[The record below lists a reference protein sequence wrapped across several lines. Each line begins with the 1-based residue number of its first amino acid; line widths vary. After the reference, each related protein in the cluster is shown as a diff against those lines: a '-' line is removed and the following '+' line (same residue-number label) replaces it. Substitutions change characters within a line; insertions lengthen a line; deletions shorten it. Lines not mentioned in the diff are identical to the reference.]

1 MGDLLH
7 YDALLDTLK
16 VTCSIRCAELSALGV
31 DAPPLDP
38 IALADEFAAYG
49 KRLAP
54 HIIDTVYELHE
65 CVQAGKTILFEGAN
79 ACLLDIDHGTFPYV
93 TSSNCSALGIHA
105 GTGLPGKYVN
115 DVVGI
120 MKAYSTRVGSGP
132 FPSEELGGIGEKIRE
147 RGNEFG
153 TTTGRPRR
161 CGWLDLVAVKYS
173 AMICGTTSIACMLLD
188 VLSGF
193 DELKICVAYQ
203 MPDGTTSQR
212 FVPDARLL
220 AEVKPLYETLA
231 GWPEEID
238 EVTSPDDLP
247 ANAKAYLD
255 FISAYLELPISIVSV
270 GPKRS
275 QTVI

>member
-1 MGDLLH
+1 
-7 YDALLDTLK
+7 
-16 VTCSIRCAELSALGV
+16 
-31 DAPPLDP
+31 
-38 IALADEFAAYG
+38 
-49 KRLAP
+49 
-54 HIIDTVYELHE
+54 
-65 CVQAGKTILFEGAN
+65 
-79 ACLLDIDHGTFPYV
+79 
-93 TSSNCSALGIHA
+93 
-105 GTGLPGKYVN
+105 
-115 DVVGI
+115 
-120 MKAYSTRVGSGP
+120 
-132 FPSEELGGIGEKIRE
+132 
-147 RGNEFG
+147 
-153 TTTGRPRR
+153 
-161 CGWLDLVAVKYS
+161 
-173 AMICGTTSIACMLLD
+173 MLLD